1 MKHDAPL
8 EEAKRVLQVEA
19 DAVRSLIPRLGP
31 SLGKAVRIIL
41 ACKGRVV
48 VTGVGKSGI
57 IGRKIASTL
66 ASTGT
71 PAVFLHSAEGLH
83 GDLGMATAGD
93 VLLAVSHSGHSD
105 DLLSILPVVKDMKVP
120 IIALTGRPDSHL
132 GINSDVI
139 LDVSVEREAD
149 PHNIVPTASSTAA
162 LAMGDALAVAVMRK
176 RRFSRRDF
184 ARFHPGGSLGKG
196 LTLKVQDI
204 MRTAER
210 LAVAGEDRT
219 VKDVLFAITKA
230 RSGAAVIVN
239 PAGTLCG
246 FVTDGDIRRHLV
258 QDTASI
264 LDRPVGEIMTRAPLT
279 VGPESMA
286 VEALRLMEERV
297 IDDLPVVDE
306 ARRPVGIVDVQDL
319 LRAGLL

>member
-1 MKHDAPL
+1 
-8 EEAKRVLQVEA
+8 
-19 DAVRSLIPRLGP
+19 
-31 SLGKAVRIIL
+31 
-41 ACKGRVV
+41 
-48 VTGVGKSGI
+48 
-57 IGRKIASTL
+57 
-66 ASTGT
+66 
-71 PAVFLHSAEGLH
+71 
-83 GDLGMATAGD
+83 
-93 VLLAVSHSGHSD
+93 
-105 DLLSILPVVKDMKVP
+105 
-120 IIALTGRPDSHL
+120 
-132 GINSDVI
+132 
-139 LDVSVEREAD
+139 
-149 PHNIVPTASSTAA
+149 
-162 LAMGDALAVAVMRK
+162 
-176 RRFSRRDF
+176 
-184 ARFHPGGSLGKG
+184 